1 MSNEKKPY
9 LPKVRTDYYPTQS
22 EIENSTGVD
31 FSINLSNPA
40 VDPIVC
46 NNIANQEFDYTE
58 SMFDVEKYDLNT
70 SKTEKDYQ

>member
-1 MSNEKKPY
+1 MTSEKKPY
-9 LPKVRTDYYPTQS
+9 LPKVRTYYYPTQS

-31 FSINLSNPA
+31 FPINLPNPA

-58 SMFDVEKYDLNT
+58 SMFDVEEYNLNT